1 MPSKH
6 QPEPKP
12 GSMPS
17 VAERKQIFLEAF
29 ARLGVT
35 ADARREA
42 GITRQT
48 LWHWRCTD
56 TNFHEAFKALKRV
69 NAGETAPLPPVNARE
84 TASLPLANAGETA
97 PLPPV
102 NARETAPLPLANAG
116 ETAPL
121 PSADKPA
128 RNLSPEDRRQIFL
141 DNFAEIGALTL
152 ACDAAGVDLR
162 TLNDWLQAERGFREA
177 FNEAKLRYRDRLQS
191 LAMRQITEE
200 RDGPMLRFTLQAE
213 FPEKYGKPGKM
224 SKDRP
229 GLTWSDLERMAGEA
243 RRLNDAAAPL

>member
-1 MPSKH
+1 MTSKN
-6 QPEPKP
+6 QPEHEPRP
-12 GSMPS
+12 TPS
-17 VAERKQIFLEAF
+17 LAERKPIFLEAF

-35 ADARREA
+35 RAALREA
-42 GITRQT
+42 GVFSRTLRQ
-48 LWHWRCTD
+48 WRRD
-56 TNFHEAFKALKRV
+56 DRDFDEAFKEIKRANV
-69 NAGETAPLPPVNARE
+69 GKTVQ
-84 TASLPLANAGETA
+84 LPL
-97 PLPPV
+97 
-102 NARETAPLPLANAG
+102 
-116 ETAPL
+116 
-121 PSADKPA
+121 ADKPA

>member
-1 MPSKH
+1 M
-6 QPEPKP
+6 
-12 GSMPS
+12 
-17 VAERKQIFLEAF
+17 EA
-29 ARLGVT
+29 
-35 ADARREA
+35 ARRE
-42 GITRQT
+42 TRATRRT
-48 LWHWRCTD
+48 LRTWRD
-56 TNFHEAFKALKRV
+56 KDKSFRQAFYEIKF
-69 NAGETAPLPPVNARE
+69 
-84 TASLPLANAGETA
+84 ANAGKAALLSSTNVEKA
-97 PLPPV
+97 GELPP
-102 NARETAPLPLANAG
+102 AEQPAP
-116 ETAPL
+116 
-121 PSADKPA
+121 
-128 RNLSPEDRRQIFL
+128 NLSVSDRRRIFL

-162 TLNDWLQAERGFREA
+162 TLNDWLQGERGFREA

-229 GLTWSDLERMAGEA
+229 GLTWADLERMAGEA